1 MRRTPQEEPR
11 AEHLLKQKPH
21 KKGQEAWKSASLLK
35 RKIEGLKPQSDKHYV
50 LAWRRRATGGVAPS
64 TPGGA
69 WGRQCGPAQEK
80 LGTDTL
86 CDPELYSCVS
96 HSRTLENAHLWDC
109 TRMFTARLWVRA
121 PNRKRSK
128 YPDTLQKWLGLLIS
142 GAATEEMRVN
152 KSKVDKHG

>member
-1 MRRTPQEEPR
+1 MRRTLQEEPR

-69 WGRQCGPAQEK
+69 WGRQCGPAQEE

-96 HSRTLENAHLWDC
+96 HSRTLENARSFVRLHQNVHGSAVSKSSEPKAIQISGYSAE
-109 TRMFTARLWVRA
+109 TARSTHIRGCYWR
-121 PNRKRSK
+121 NE
-128 YPDTLQKWLGLLIS
+128 G
-142 GAATEEMRVN
+142 E
-152 KSKVDKHG
+152 